1 MKRLISL
8 MLALCMV
15 SISIVSAS
23 ANETHTSAEDT
34 DIVTERE
41 LMDIPFFF
49 VTSETHSAKPGR
61 FTPIVFKTKDFG
73 FRNRSG
79 NRNHT
84 GYMIRCCPCKG
95 HDHSIRVI

>member
-41 LMDIPFFF
+41 LMDIPVFF
-49 VTSETHSAKPGR
+49 VTSETHSALTENQKKASCR
-61 FTPIVFKTKDFG
+61 Y
-73 FRNRSG
+73 
-79 NRNHT
+79 H
-84 GYMIRCCPCKG
+84 CKLLRWC
-95 HDHSIRVI
+95 SYES